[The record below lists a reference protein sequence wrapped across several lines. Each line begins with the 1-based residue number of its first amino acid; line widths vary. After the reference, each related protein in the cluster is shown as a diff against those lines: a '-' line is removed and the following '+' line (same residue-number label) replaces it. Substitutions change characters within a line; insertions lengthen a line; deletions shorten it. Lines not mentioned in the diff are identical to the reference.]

1 MGEKKKQRLAEAEAA
16 KTLATIADTPPH
28 GDEATEAAAVPPTA
42 ESVPTHPEELR
53 ASVTLRIGD
62 KISLSATARATPA
75 GLVASALI
83 VTAAM
88 VPLIWITRRR

>member
-1 MGEKKKQRLAEAEAA
+1 MGEKKKRRQADIDAAQALAVLPEMAEGTQPAQTETPA
-16 KTLATIADTPPH
+16 ETPIASS
-28 GDEATEAAAVPPTA
+28 A
-42 ESVPTHPEELR
+42 HPEEMK

-62 KISLSATARATPA
+62 KVSLSATARATPA

-88 VPLIWITRRR
+88 VPLIWITRRRD